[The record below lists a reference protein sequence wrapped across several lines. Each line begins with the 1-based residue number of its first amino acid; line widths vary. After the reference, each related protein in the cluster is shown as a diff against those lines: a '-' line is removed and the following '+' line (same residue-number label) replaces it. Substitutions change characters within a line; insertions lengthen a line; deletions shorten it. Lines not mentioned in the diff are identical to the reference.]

1 MQSNRSVKSP
11 SRNVNSLLEPI
22 EILKHFG
29 QPTPSPANISN
40 DAMTYGAD
48 KQGRHGEDKGLAIK
62 SYTSTVWSTASGD
75 RNKTGIARDTKTD
88 INGNETKSVKGASY
102 QHKNTGNENQEGFAK
117 VFKVKSNNGANKID
131 MKYSKSNAEARKVN
145 RKSYTPGEII
155 VVRRKNRG
163 RGVSGSK
170 PSDGKRQKHGKKSV
184 KVTKHSSRQSDA
196 LVSHN
201 KRKGIKKQK
210 MGKTKKNKI
219 GNLKIN
225 KKTTTTE
232 ATAGNGSETR
242 INKANN
248 KTLHNTT
255 EGEMNETAN
264 NESEFENEGNQ
275 TSGVNPSSTTQSVTN
290 TTTPETEMELEGVM
304 ITRTVI
310 HTTEPTTNTTI
321 ATVEL
326 EPVEKEDLLQGR
338 NITIRGRRKY
348 KRRKIILLGAEGVP
362 IYLVRRKGKGCSM
375 FREALVLS
383 MLNLKDTK
391 LHMIFC
397 TPFRLANVSL
407 RNALSVV

>member
-1 MQSNRSVKSP
+1 M
-11 SRNVNSLLEPI
+11 NSILEPI

-29 QPTPSPANISN
+29 QPTPSPANTSN

-48 KQGRHGEDKGLAIK
+48 KQRRHGEDKGLAIK

-75 RNKTGIARDTKTD
+75 RNKTGIARDTKTN
-88 INGNETKSVKGASY
+88 INGNEIKLVKDASY
-102 QHKNTGNENQEGFAK
+102 QHKNTGNENQEGIAK
-117 VFKVKSNNGANKID
+117 VFKVKSNNSTNKTD
-131 MKYSKSNAEARKVN
+131 MKYSKSNAEVRKVN
-145 RKSYTPGEII
+145 RKSYTPGEIM
-155 VVRRKNRG
+155 VVRRKNTG

-170 PSDGKRQKHGKKSV
+170 PSDGKRQKHGKKSM
-184 KVTKHSSRQSDA
+184 KVTEHSLRQNNA
-196 LVSHN
+196 LVLQN
-201 KRKGIKKQK
+201 KRKDIKKQIK
-210 MGKTKKNKI
+210 GRNKNI
-219 GNLKIN
+219 NSKIN

-232 ATAGNGSETR
+232 ASSGNGSETR

-290 TTTPETEMELEGVM
+290 TTTAETEMELEGVM

-362 IYLVRRKGKGCSM
+362 IYLVRRKGKGCYM
-375 FREALVLS
+375 FLVTLVLC
-383 MLNLKDTK
+383 MLNMKDAK
-391 LHMIFC
+391 LQMIFC
-397 TPFRLANVSL
+397 TSSSLANVSL
-407 RNALSVV
+407 RNAVPVV

>member
-1 MQSNRSVKSP
+1 M
-11 SRNVNSLLEPI
+11 NSLLEPI

-40 DAMTYGAD
+40 DTVTYREG
-48 KQGRHGEDKGLAIK
+48 KQGRHGEDKGLAMK

-75 RNKTGIARDTKTD
+75 RNKTGIARDTETG
-88 INGNETKSVKGASY
+88 ITGNETKSVKDASY
-102 QHKNTGNENQEGFAK
+102 QHKNTGNENQGGFAK
-117 VFKVKSNNGANKID
+117 VFKVKSYSSANKTD
-131 MKYSKSNAEARKVN
+131 MKYSKSDAEVRKVN

-170 PSDGKRQKHGKKSV
+170 ASSGKRQKHGKKSM
-184 KVTKHSSRQSDA
+184 KETKHSSRQSNA
-196 LVSHN
+196 LVSQN
-201 KRKGIKKQK
+201 KRKDIKKQIK
-210 MGKTKKNKI
+210 GRNKNI
-219 GNLKIN
+219 NSKIN

-232 ATAGNGSETR
+232 ASSGNGSETR

-248 KTLHNTT
+248 KTLHNAT
-255 EGEMNETAN
+255 EGGMNETAN

-275 TSGVNPSSTTQSVTN
+275 TLGVSPSSTTQSVTD
-290 TTTPETEMELEGVM
+290 TTTAETEMEIEGVM

-326 EPVEKEDLLQGR
+326 EPAEKEDLLQSR

-375 FREALVLS
+375 FLEALV
-383 MLNLKDTK
+383 
-391 LHMIFC
+391 
-397 TPFRLANVSL
+397 
-407 RNALSVV
+407 

>member
-1 MQSNRSVKSP
+1 M
-11 SRNVNSLLEPI
+11 NSLLEPI

-40 DAMTYGAD
+40 DAMTYRAG
-48 KQGRHGEDKGLAIK
+48 KQERHRENKGLAMK
-62 SYTSTVWSTASGD
+62 TYTSTVWSTASGD
-75 RNKTGIARDTKTD
+75 RNKTGVARDTKTG
-88 INGNETKSVKGASY
+88 INGNETKSVKDASY
-102 QHKNTGNENQEGFAK
+102 PHKNTGNENQEGFAK
-117 VFKVKSNNGANKID
+117 VFKVKSNDSANKTD
-131 MKYSKSNAEARKVN
+131 MKYSKSDAEVRKVN

-170 PSDGKRQKHGKKSV
+170 PSSGKRQKHGKKSM
-184 KVTKHSSRQSDA
+184 KETKHSSRQSNA
-196 LVSHN
+196 LVSQN
-201 KRKGIKKQK
+201 KRKDIKKQIE
-210 MGKTKKNKI
+210 GRNKKNEI
-219 GNLKIN
+219 GNSKIN

-232 ATAGNGSETR
+232 ATSSNGSETN

-248 KTLHNTT
+248 KTLHNAT
-255 EGEMNETAN
+255 EGGMNETAN
-264 NESEFENEGNQ
+264 NESESENEGNQ
-275 TSGVNPSSTTQSVTN
+275 TLGVNPSSTTQSVTD
-290 TTTPETEMELEGVM
+290 TTTAETEMEIEGVM

-326 EPVEKEDLLQGR
+326 EPAEKEDLLQSR

-375 FREALVLS
+375 FLEALV
-383 MLNLKDTK
+383 
-391 LHMIFC
+391 
-397 TPFRLANVSL
+397 
-407 RNALSVV
+407 